1 MKTLAQGCSASEAGP
16 QTRVQVC
23 LAPGPVGPVL
33 INTTA
38 DLSSQA
44 LRGSGWCSRYGQGGW
59 KSPEDRQHFLREA
72 GLGGGGCGS
81 CCLSRFCGLEP
92 APSTRGLWTKEGPAC
107 VRSKG
112 SSRKLT
118 TWVSTLDPIWSHPWL
133 CRPAP
138 PAGSPLDALPPAT
151 ASSLSVGWSG
161 LCR

>member
-72 GLGGGGCGS
+72 GLGGGAAGAAACPGFVAW
-81 CCLSRFCGLEP
+81 SRPLPLRASGQKRVQP
-92 APSTRGLWTKEGPAC
+92 VC
-107 VRSKG
+107 VLK
-112 SSRKLT
+112 
-118 TWVSTLDPIWSHPWL
+118 D
-133 CRPAP
+133 
-138 PAGSPLDALPPAT
+138 LPEN
-151 ASSLSVGWSG
+151 
-161 LCR
+161 

>member
-72 GLGGGGCGS
+72 GLGGGG
-81 CCLSRFCGLEP
+81 LRELLLVP
-92 APSTRGLWTKEGPAC
+92 VLWPGAGPFHSGPLDK
-107 VRSKG
+107 RG
-112 SSRKLT
+112 SS
-118 TWVSTLDPIWSHPWL
+118 L
-133 CRPAP
+133 CAF
-138 PAGSPLDALPPAT
+138 
-151 ASSLSVGWSG
+151 
-161 LCR
+161 